1 MQFVMKLE
9 DTDIMT
15 TIKMLHVFNK
25 MEENMVMI
33 RR

>member
-1 MQFVMKLE
+1 MKLE
-9 DTDIMT
+9 DTDIMTT